1 MNNFKPAA
9 QLTKQTVRSFNSVRS
24 RVVDALIIETPDLSF
39 YVRLQNLVNYLLDCV
54 NREINRDKS
63 SDHLKQI
70 ENCLNHLEMILKNG
84 SITIGQELFQ
94 ILENLL
100 EEGRCFQNAMQTFS
114 SSAASQD
121 PPFEIFFVSK
131 STQIQWLSVCLLE
144 EIKKHIL
151 QSS

>member
-1 MNNFKPAA
+1 MNNFKPTA
-9 QLTKQTVRSFNSVRS
+9 QLTKQTVRSFNSVRN

-54 NREINRDKS
+54 NREISLDNS
-63 SDHLKQI
+63 SDQVKQI
-70 ENCLNHLEMILKNG
+70 ENCLNYLDSILKND
-84 SITIGQELFQ
+84 SISICQELSQ

-114 SSAASQD
+114 RSTASQD
-121 PPFEIFFVSK
+121 PPFEVFIAGK

-151 QSS
+151 KS